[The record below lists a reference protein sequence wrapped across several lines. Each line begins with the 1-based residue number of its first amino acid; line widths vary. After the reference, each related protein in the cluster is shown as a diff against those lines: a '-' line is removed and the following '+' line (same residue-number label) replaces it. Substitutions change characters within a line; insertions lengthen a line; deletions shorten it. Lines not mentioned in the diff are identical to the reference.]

1 MNRPEMLER
10 PVPTYMTADSEYPD
24 QIRMKF
30 GDGKTVIYD
39 KRTEFPHP
47 IIERNIEIIRK
58 MKTGYV
64 NQPMRRRKKT
74 WTK

>member
-10 PVPTYMTADSEYPD
+10 PVPTYMTEDSEYPD

-30 GDGKTVIYD
+30 SDGKTVIYD

-47 IIERNIEIIRK
+47 IIERNIEIIKR
-58 MKTGYV
+58 MKVGYV
-64 NQPMRRRKKT
+64 NQPMRRRRKA
-74 WTK
+74 

>member
-30 GDGKTVIYD
+30 SDGKTVIYD

-47 IIERNIEIIRK
+47 IIERNIEIIKRIK
-58 MKTGYV
+58 AEYV
-64 NQPMRRRKKT
+64 NQPMRRRRKA
-74 WTK
+74 

>member
-10 PVPTYMTADSEYPD
+10 PIPTYMTEGSEYPD

-30 GDGKTVIYD
+30 SDGKTVIYD
-39 KRTEFPHP
+39 KRTEFPNP

-64 NQPMRRRKKT
+64 NQPMRRRRKA
-74 WTK
+74 

>member
-30 GDGKTVIYD
+30 SDGKTVIYD

-47 IIERNIEIIRK
+47 IIERNIEIIKR
-58 MKTGYV
+58 MKAEYV
-64 NQPMRRRKKT
+64 NQPMRRRRKA
-74 WTK
+74 

>member
-10 PVPTYMTADSEYPD
+10 PEPTYMTEASEYPD

-30 GDGKTVIYD
+30 SDGKTVIYD
-39 KRTEFPHP
+39 KQTEFPHP

-64 NQPMRRRKKT
+64 NQPMRRRRKA
-74 WTK
+74 

>member
-30 GDGKTVIYD
+30 SDGQSVIYD

-58 MKTGYV
+58 MKNVYV
-64 NQPMRRRKKT
+64 NQPMRRRRKA
-74 WTK
+74 

>member
-30 GDGKTVIYD
+30 SDGRTLIYD
-39 KRTEFPHP
+39 LRREFPHP

-58 MKTGYV
+58 MKAGYV
-64 NQPMRRRKKT
+64 NQPMRRRKKA
-74 WTK
+74 

>member
-10 PVPTYMTADSEYPD
+10 PVPTYMTEDSEYPD

-30 GDGKTVIYD
+30 SDGKTVIYE

-58 MKTGYV
+58 IKTEYV
-64 NQPMRRRKKT
+64 NQPMRRRRKA
-74 WTK
+74 

>member
-10 PVPTYMTADSEYPD
+10 PVPTYMTEDSEYPD

-30 GDGKTVIYD
+30 SDGKTVIYD

-47 IIERNIEIIRK
+47 IIERNIEIIKR
-58 MKTGYV
+58 MKAGYV

>member
-10 PVPTYMTADSEYPD
+10 PVPTYMTEYSEYPD

-30 GDGKTVIYD
+30 SDGKTVIYD

-47 IIERNIEIIRK
+47 IIERNIEIIKR

-64 NQPMRRRKKT
+64 NQPMRRRRKA
-74 WTK
+74 

>member
-10 PVPTYMTADSEYPD
+10 PVPTYMTEDSEYPD

-30 GDGKTVIYD
+30 SDGKTVIYD

-47 IIERNIEIIRK
+47 IIERNIEIIKR
-58 MKTGYV
+58 MKAVYV
-64 NQPMRRRKKT
+64 NQPMRRRRKA
-74 WTK
+74 

>member
-30 GDGKTVIYD
+30 SDGKTVIYD

-47 IIERNIEIIRK
+47 IIERNIEIIKR
-58 MKTGYV
+58 MKTGCV
-64 NQPMRRRKKT
+64 NQPMRRRRKA
-74 WTK
+74 